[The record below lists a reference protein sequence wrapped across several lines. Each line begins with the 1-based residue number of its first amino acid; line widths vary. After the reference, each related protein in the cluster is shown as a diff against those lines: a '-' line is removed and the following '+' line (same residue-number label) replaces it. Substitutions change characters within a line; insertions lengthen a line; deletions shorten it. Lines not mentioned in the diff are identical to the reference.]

1 MTQTPPHEPGA
12 GPVPEPGRVPGR
24 RFPLTIGALGEFG
37 LIARITAGLPV
48 RPDVLVG
55 VGDDCA
61 VLEVGGAEV
70 LLATCDAQLDGQHFL
85 RRVATPEQIG
95 RRALAV
101 NLSDIASMG
110 GTPRFALVSLLLSP
124 DLPVSLLDGI
134 YAGLREEAACY
145 GVSIAG
151 GNIAAAPDLFGIDI
165 TVLGQAPR
173 EQVLLRRGAR
183 PGDALL
189 VTGTLGEAAAGLHL
203 LLHPELVVPESIA
216 SPLKAAQLTP
226 VPRVPEG
233 RVLARLGVVTAMLD
247 ISDGLAADLGHLC
260 AQSQVGARID
270 QAALPISVATQ
281 EAARLAGQAALEWAL
296 SGGEDYQL
304 LFTAPPDAVPRLQ
317 KLLWLT
323 TGTLVTAIGAIL
335 PPEAG
340 MLLQAPDG
348 TMQRLPA
355 RGWDHLRG

>member
-1 MTQTPPHEPGA
+1 MTHPSGNESQAGRAPG
-12 GPVPEPGRVPGR
+12 PVPGR

-37 LIARITAGLPV
+37 LIARLTAGLPAD
-48 RPDVLVG
+48 PDVLVG

-61 VLEVGGAEV
+61 VLEVGGEEV

-85 RRVATPEQIG
+85 RHVATPEQIG
-95 RRALAV
+95 RRAMAV

-124 DLPVSLLDGI
+124 DLPATLLDGV
-134 YAGLREEAACY
+134 YAGLRREATRY
-145 GVSIAG
+145 GASIVG
-151 GNIAAAPDLFGIDI
+151 GNVIAAPDLLGIDI
-165 TVLGQAPR
+165 TVLGQARR

-203 LLHPELVVPESIA
+203 LLHPALAVPEDVA
-216 SPLKAAQLTP
+216 APLKAAQLMP

-247 ISDGLAADLGHLC
+247 ISDGLAGDLGHLC
-260 AQSQVGARID
+260 AQSQVGARLD
-270 QAALPISVATQ
+270 QAVLPISAATQ
-281 EAARLAGQAALEWAL
+281 AAARLAGQSALEWAL
-296 SGGEDYQL
+296 YGGEDYQL
-304 LFTAPPDAVPRLQ
+304 LLTAPPDVVPRI
-317 KLLWLT
+317 KELLWLA
-323 TGTLVTAIGAIL
+323 TGTPVTTIGEIL

-340 MLLQAPDG
+340 MLLCLPDG
-348 TMQRLPA
+348 TMQPLAA
-355 RGWDHLRG
+355 RGWDHLRGH

>member
-1 MTQTPPHEPGA
+1 MTKTPHHEP
-12 GPVPEPGRVPGR
+12 VPGR
-24 RFPLTIGALGEFG
+24 QFPLTIGALGEFG
-37 LIARITAGLPV
+37 LIARLTAGLPMH
-48 RPDVLVG
+48 PDVLVG

-124 DLPVSLLDGI
+124 DLPVNLLDGI
-134 YAGLREEAACY
+134 YAGLREEAARY
-145 GVSIAG
+145 GTALVG
-151 GNIAAAPDLFGIDI
+151 GNVAAVKNANNAASDFFGIDI
-165 TVLGQAPR
+165 TVLGQVPR

-189 VTGTLGEAAAGLHL
+189 VTGMLGEAAAGLHL

-296 SGGEDYQL
+296 YGGEDYQL
-304 LFTAPPDAVPRLQ
+304 VFTAPPDAVPRLQ

-323 TGTLVTAIGAIL
+323 TGTLVTVIGAIL
-335 PPEAG
+335 PPKAG
-340 MLLQAPDG
+340 MQLRAPDG
-348 TMQRLPA
+348 TTQSLSA